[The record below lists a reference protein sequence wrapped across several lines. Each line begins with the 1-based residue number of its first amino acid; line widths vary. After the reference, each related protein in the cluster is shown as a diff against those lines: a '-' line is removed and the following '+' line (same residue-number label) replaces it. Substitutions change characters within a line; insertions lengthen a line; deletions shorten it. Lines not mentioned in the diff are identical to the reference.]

1 MTTHAK
7 SPHITAASAFTSSS
21 THTFFAACP
30 KGLESLLL
38 TELKQLNTQPQRE
51 TVGGVWFEATIE
63 GAYRACLWSRLA
75 NKILLPLA
83 QAPMKTE
90 QDLYQIAG
98 QIPWETHFT
107 LGTTFAVDFSG
118 TNRTI
123 RHTQFGALRIK
134 DAIVDRLRRE
144 QGQRPNIDKTAPDLR
159 INARLSKGQITIA
172 LDFSGESLHRRGYR
186 QHQGAAPL
194 KENLAAALLL
204 RANWP
209 TIATQENAAL
219 IDPMCGSAT
228 ILIEA
233 ALMAADIA
241 PSIKR
246 ARFGFQGWAKHDPAL
261 WQSLKDEAETRKTA
275 GLAKPLPEIRGY
287 DADFKVLDAAEFNIG
302 QAGLLDQ
309 VRVMRKP
316 VAELKRPTH
325 TTLENGLVLTN
336 PPYGERL
343 GEVQALT
350 STYAELGQV
359 LKSEFS
365 GWQAGVF
372 TGNPQLGKSMG
383 IRSHKHYQ
391 LFNGTL
397 PSQLLL
403 FSINERQ
410 FVQAPPKA
418 IDART
423 SNADEVSPAAPTSE
437 PSDGTRMLINR
448 FKKNQKQLKNWLKHS
463 ETNAYRLY
471 DADIPEYAAAIDL
484 YGDRVH
490 IQEYQAPK
498 TVDETKAKQRLQE
511 LCDAVAHAL
520 QPNPENVSLKQR
532 RRNRGKTQ
540 YEKQT
545 TQRGDNPKN
554 RFSVTEGKAKIHVN
568 LVDYLDTGLFL
579 DHRPLRLRI
588 AEEAVGKRFLNL
600 FCYTAT
606 ASVQAVLGGAKST
619 VNVDMS
625 RTYLEW
631 GKDNYR
637 LNNINPDNHRFEQ
650 ANCVEWLK
658 NCREGFDLI
667 LLDPP
672 SFSNSKRMEGVFDV
686 KKDHIELVDRCMELL
701 VKDGALYFSNN
712 LRSFKLDDHLA
723 ERYAIENIS
732 PQTLDKDF
740 QRNAK
745 IHQCWKI
752 THR

>member
-1 MTTHAK
+1 MTTHLKAG
-7 SPHITAASAFTSSS
+7 SSAT

-38 TELKQLNTQPQRE
+38 NELKQLGTHPQRE
-51 TVGGVWFEATIE
+51 TVGGVWFEADITS
-63 GAYRACLWSRLA
+63 AYRACLWSRLA
-75 NKILLPLA
+75 NKVLLPLT
-83 QAPMKTE
+83 QAPVKTE
-90 QDLYQIAG
+90 QDLYQAAA
-98 QIPWETHFT
+98 QIPWETHFPV
-107 LGTTFAVDFSG
+107 GNTFAVDFSG

-123 RHTQFGALRIK
+123 RHSQFGALRVK

-144 QGQRPNIDKTAPDLR
+144 QGQRPNIDKAAPDLR

-209 TIATQENAAL
+209 TIAQQENAAL

-241 PSIKR
+241 PGIKR
-246 ARFGFQGWAKHDPAL
+246 ARFGFHGWAQHDQTA
-261 WQSLKDEAETRKTA
+261 WQALKDEAETRKAA
-275 GLAKPLPEIRGY
+275 GLANDLPEIRGY
-287 DADFKVLDAAEFNIG
+287 DADIKVLDAAEFNIG
-302 QAGLLDQ
+302 QAGLLDH
-309 VRVMRKP
+309 VRVIRKP

-350 STYAELGQV
+350 ATYAELGHI
-359 LKSEFS
+359 LKTEFN

-403 FSINERQ
+403 FNVNEQQ
-410 FVQAPPKA
+410 FVSAPPKA
-418 IDART
+418 VDL
-423 SNADEVSPAAPTSE
+423 SSDSLDPNEVAPRSPSAE

-463 ETNAYRLY
+463 QTNAYRLY

-484 YGDRVH
+484 YGEQVH

-498 TVDETKAKQRLQE
+498 SVDETKAKQRLQE
-511 LCDAVAHAL
+511 ICDAVAHAL
-520 QPNPENVSLKQR
+520 QANSEKVSLKQR
-532 RRNRGKTQ
+532 RRNRGKSQ

-554 RFSVTEGKAKIHVN
+554 RFSVTEGRAQIHVN

-588 AEEAVGKRFLNL
+588 AEEAAGKRFLNL

-606 ASVQAVLGGAKST
+606 ASVQAVLGGAKSS

-631 GKDNYR
+631 AKDNYK

-650 ANCVEWLK
+650 TNCVEWLK
-658 NCREGFDLI
+658 TCREGFDLI

-686 KKDHIELVDRCMELL
+686 QRDHTDLIERCMELL
-701 VKDGALYFSNN
+701 SPNGKLYFSNN
-712 LRSFKLDDHLA
+712 LRTFKLDEAVLN
-723 ERYAIENIS
+723 RYSVENITS
-732 PQTLDKDF
+732 QTLDKDF
-740 QRNAK
+740 QRNQK
-745 IHQCWKI
+745 IHQCWSI
-752 THR
+752 SHAPSASE